1 MSEEDGNDGQAGPD
15 HADPLSPSGKQD
27 CYLVPIK
34 GRHLW
39 YFSLS
44 GFDEDVYKRQGL
56 EHTRRSDNG

>member
-15 HADPLSPSGKQD
+15 HADPLLPSGKQD

-44 GFDEDVYKRQGL
+44 GFDECFHGDPACLYD
-56 EHTRRSDNG
+56 TTIT